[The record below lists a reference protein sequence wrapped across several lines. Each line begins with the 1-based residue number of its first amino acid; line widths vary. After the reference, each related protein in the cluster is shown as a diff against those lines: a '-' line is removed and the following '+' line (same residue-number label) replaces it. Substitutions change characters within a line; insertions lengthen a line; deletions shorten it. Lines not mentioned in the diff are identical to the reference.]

1 MTIFNPSQQ
10 KSNIRFIMALTAIV
24 LVGGTGLVLQYNEL
38 ASLRAEARELKS
50 AIEKGVV
57 ENAELKSE
65 FYTITDSRRLEEVA
79 TASALVLER
88 RPAYY
93 TYSQ

>member
-10 KSNIRFIMALTAIV
+10 KSNIRFILALTAIV
-24 LVGGTGLVLQYNEL
+24 LIGGTALVLQYNEL
-38 ASLRAEARELKS
+38 AALRAESRELKNS
-50 AIEKGVV
+50 IEKGIV

-65 FYTITDSRRLEEVA
+65 LYAMTDSRRLEEVA

>member
-10 KSNIRFIMALTAIV
+10 KSNIRFIMMLTAIV
-24 LVGGTGLVLQYNEL
+24 LVGGTALVLQYNEL
-38 ASLRAEARELKS
+38 ASLRAESRDLKNS
-50 AIEKGVV
+50 IEKGVV

-65 FYTITDSRRLEEVA
+65 LYAITDSRRLEEVA
-79 TASALVLER
+79 TAGALVLER